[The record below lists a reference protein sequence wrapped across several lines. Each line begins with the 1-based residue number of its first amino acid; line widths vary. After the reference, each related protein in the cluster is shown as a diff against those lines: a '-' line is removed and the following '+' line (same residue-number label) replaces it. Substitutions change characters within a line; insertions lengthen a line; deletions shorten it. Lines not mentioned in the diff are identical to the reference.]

1 MPGKTRYSVFILSLF
16 SFILI
21 QALQVKAQQQPFLDK
36 KVSFTFTATPLSNAF
51 RTIGSKTGVK
61 FSYNPELI
69 QSGKRVTKK
78 FNNIPL
84 REVLKQ
90 LVNDPTISFRE
101 IGNQIVIYRG
111 DPSLLP
117 LEANQQLIQG
127 KPQVVVPT
135 KKNPDTVYYYRLD
148 TLIINRIDTVFRSIT
163 ITRFDTIRITDTVF
177 VEKSKPTQKAGKE
190 VKNNFGKNSVRHK
203 KFLEN
208 NGFYSALYFETMP
221 GSATYKSTS
230 SESDDYLT
238 AMTDANSGNLA
249 KFATGIMAGYDYYRV
264 GIRTGIGFMRLGEKF
279 EYSYNT
285 ETGGFYETYIQ
296 DTFYVV
302 NGNVTTPVY
311 VYGSAWIPKDTK
323 NYAYNNPNI
332 FRYIDIPLSAKFR
345 IWQNESSEIYT
356 LGGVNA
362 SFLIS
367 VDALHINPEDINEV
381 IRTTKNDLNPLLI
394 SWHAG
399 AGTAFK
405 LTSRSGIIAEAT
417 YRKQTGNQYKDF
429 PVEKQYGL
437 FGIKIAA
444 YIKF

>member
-1 MPGKTRYSVFILSLF
+1 MPGKVRYSVFILSF
-16 SFILI
+16 FFFILF
-21 QALQVKAQQQPFLDK
+21 QALQVNAQQQPFLDK
-36 KVSFTFTATPLSNAF
+36 KVSFTFTATPLSNAL

-78 FNNIPL
+78 FSNIPL

-90 LVNDPTISFRE
+90 LVNDPSISFRE

-127 KPQVVVPT
+127 KPQIVVPT

-148 TLIINRIDTVFRSIT
+148 TLIINRIDTVFRSIS

-190 VKNNFGKNSVRHK
+190 VKNNFGKNSVKHK

-208 NGFYSALYFETMP
+208 NGFYSAPYFEMMP
-221 GSATYKSTS
+221 GSAAYNSTS

-238 AMTDANSGNLA
+238 AMAAANSGKLA
-249 KFATGIMAGYDYYRV
+249 KFATGIIAGYDYYRV
-264 GIRTGIGFMRLGEKF
+264 GIHTGIGFMRLGEKF
-279 EYSYNT
+279 DYSYKI
-285 ETGGFYETYIQ
+285 ETGGYYLTYIQ

-302 NGNVTTPVY
+302 NGNVTTPGY
-311 VYGSAWIPKDTK
+311 VYDSTWIPKE
-323 NYAYNNPNI
+323 NGSYVYNNPNT
-332 FRYIDIPLSAKFR
+332 FRYIDLPLSLKFR
-345 IWQNESSEIYT
+345 IWQNESAEIYAI
-356 LGGVNA
+356 GGVNA

-367 VDALHINPEDINEV
+367 VDALHINPEDMNEV
-381 IRTTKNDLNPLLI
+381 IRTSKNDLNPFLL
-394 SWHAG
+394 SWHGG

-405 LTSRSGIIAEAT
+405 FSSRSGIIAEAT
-417 YRKQTGNQYKDF
+417 YRKQTGNQYKDL
-429 PVEKQYGL
+429 PVVKSYGL
-437 FGIKIAA
+437 FGVRIAA
-444 YIKF
+444 YLKF